1 MASEEVDPVDVVK
14 TLMQELEELKG
25 FRDDVD
31 EAIAA
36 ECQSEMAE
44 LESIAQQIK
53 QLEDQREVVL
63 ASMQERVPRA
73 YEDLTQLKSD
83 LSKKESAIKKACH
96 SLPLAVAKKGLK
108 IESGRVRI
116 SIAKSTTSVS
126 YSERVLDDHP
136 EFDEL
141 YADGDPLVQRKVNPN
156 VMERLV
162 VDGVINEDDVKDYRV
177 EARVRSPQVRI
188 TFVAKDD

>member
-1 MASEEVDPVDVVK
+1 MASEEVGPVDVVK
-14 TLMQELEELKG
+14 ILMQELEELRG
-25 FRDDVD
+25 FQDDVD

-36 ECQSEMAE
+36 ECQREMAE

-73 YEDLTQLKSD
+73 YEDLTRLKSD
-83 LSKKESAIKKACH
+83 LSKKESAIKKACQ
-96 SLPLAVAKKGLK
+96 SLPLTIARKGLK
-108 IESGRVRI
+108 IENGRVRV
-116 SIAKSTTSVS
+116 SVTKSSTSVY

-141 YADGDPLVQRKVNPN
+141 YVDGDPLVQRRLNSN

-162 VDGVINEDDVKDYRV
+162 ADGVISEDDVKDYRV
-177 EARVRSPQVRI
+177 ESRDRSPQVRI